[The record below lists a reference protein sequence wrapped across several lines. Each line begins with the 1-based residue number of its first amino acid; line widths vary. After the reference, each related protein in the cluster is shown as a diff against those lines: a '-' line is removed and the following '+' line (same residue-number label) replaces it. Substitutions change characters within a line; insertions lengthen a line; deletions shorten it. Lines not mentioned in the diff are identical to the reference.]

1 MKKLVRKFTALT
13 MLIAASLMFAACSQ
27 SGDDNNDSGTP
38 QATTENPE
46 GQEPA
51 GSTEIQKNPTYTITA
66 PEGQENT
73 ITIDETA
80 GTITLK
86 PEAEDIEYTIS
97 GTFEGQII
105 NKTKGTVLVLNGA
118 TLENK
123 NGKAAVYGELK
134 TELKA
139 AKDTV
144 NTITVTG
151 EGDAKAAVH
160 CEKAV
165 EIGGSGALTIS
176 CENAHGVK
184 ASKVELKG
192 SGTFTF
198 DGGADSSAINCNEFG
213 VKADKSFTAN
223 LKDSKNGIKADE
235 TIEIAS
241 GTFNF
246 TNITK
251 AALKTDTSKDDD
263 ANAPKDHWIKITG
276 GTFTFT
282 NCKKTDDTEKN
293 AFTKSDDV
301 SWTENE

>member
-1 MKKLVRKFTALT
+1 

-27 SGDDNNDSGTP
+27 SGDDNNDSGTQQP
-38 QATTENPE
+38 ANNTPAT
-46 GQEPA
+46 PA
-51 GSTEIQKNPTYTITA
+51 YTITA
-66 PEGQENT
+66 PEGLENT
-73 ITIDETA
+73 ITIDEAA
-80 GTITLK
+80 GTITLT
-86 PEAEDIEYTIS
+86 PPAPAEGEDAAEYTIT
-97 GTFEGQII
+97 GKFEGQII

-165 EIGGSGALTIS
+165 EIGGSGTLTIS

-251 AALKTDTSKDDD
+251 TALKTDTSKDDD
-263 ANAPKDHWIKITG
+263 ANAPKEHWIKITG

-282 NCKKTDDTEKN
+282 NCNKVYDTEKN
-293 AFTKSDDV
+293 KFTKSEGV
-301 SWTENE
+301 TWTVNE

>member
-1 MKKLVRKFTALT
+1 

-27 SGDDNNDSGTP
+27 SGDDNNDSGTQQP
-38 QATTENPE
+38 ANNTPAT
-46 GQEPA
+46 PA
-51 GSTEIQKNPTYTITA
+51 YTITA
-66 PEGQENT
+66 PEGLENT
-73 ITIDETA
+73 ITIDEAA
-80 GTITLK
+80 GTITLT
-86 PEAEDIEYTIS
+86 PPAPAEGEDAAEYTIT
-97 GTFEGQII
+97 GKFEGQII

-165 EIGGSGALTIS
+165 EIGGSGTLTIS

-251 AALKTDTSKDDD
+251 TALKTDTSKDDD
-263 ANAPKDHWIKITG
+263 ANAPKEHWIKITG

-293 AFTKSDDV
+293 AFTKSEGV
-301 SWTENE
+301 TWTVNE

>member
-1 MKKLVRKFTALT
+1 MKKLVRKFTALS
-13 MLIAASLMFAACSQ
+13 MLIAASMMFAACSQ

-51 GSTEIQKNPTYTITA
+51 GGTEIQKNPTYTITA
-66 PEGQENT
+66 PEGLENT

-165 EIGGSGALTIS
+165 EIGGSGTLTIS

-198 DGGADSSAINCNEFG
+198 DGGADSSAINCNKFIVE
-213 VKADKSFTAN
+213 AEKSFTAN

-251 AALKTDTSKDDD
+251 TALKTDTSKDDD

-293 AFTKSDDV
+293 AFTKSEGV
-301 SWTENE
+301 TWTVNE

>member
-13 MLIAASLMFAACSQ
+13 MLIAASLMFAACSH
-27 SGDDNNDSGTP
+27 SGDDNNDSGTQQP
-38 QATTENPE
+38 ANDTPAT
-46 GQEPA
+46 PA
-51 GSTEIQKNPTYTITA
+51 YTITA
-66 PEGQENT
+66 PEGLENT
-73 ITIDETA
+73 ITIDEA
-80 GTITLK
+80 ASTITLK

-144 NTITVTG
+144 NAITVTG

-251 AALKTDTSKDDD
+251 TALKTDTSKDDD

-276 GTFTFT
+276 GTFVFT
-282 NCKKTDDTEKN
+282 KCKKTDDTEKN
-293 AFTKSDDV
+293 AFTKSEGV
-301 SWTENE
+301 TWTVNE

>member
-1 MKKLVRKFTALT
+1 MKKLVRNFTALT

-27 SGDDNNDSGTP
+27 SGDDNNDSGT
-38 QATTENPE
+38 Q
-46 GQEPA
+46 QPA
-51 GSTEIQKNPTYTITA
+51 GDTPATPAYTITA
-66 PEGQENT
+66 PEGLENT

-97 GTFEGQII
+97 GTFAGQII

-165 EIGGSGALTIS
+165 EIGGSGTLTIS

-251 AALKTDTSKDDD
+251 TALKTDTSKDD
-263 ANAPKDHWIKITG
+263 AENNPKDHWIKITG

-282 NCKKTDDTEKN
+282 NCNKTDDTEKN
-293 AFTKSDDV
+293 AFTKSEGV
-301 SWTENE
+301 TWTVNE

>member
-27 SGDDNNDSGTP
+27 PGDDNNDSGNQQPANDTP
-38 QATTENPE
+38 AT
-46 GQEPA
+46 PA
-51 GSTEIQKNPTYTITA
+51 YTITA
-66 PEGQENT
+66 PEGLENT
-73 ITIDETA
+73 ITIDEAA
-80 GTITLK
+80 GTITLE
-86 PEAEDIEYTIS
+86 PEAEKTEYTIS
-97 GTFEGQII
+97 GKFEGQII

-144 NTITVTG
+144 NAITVIG
-151 EGDAKAAVH
+151 EGDGKAAVH

-165 EIGGSGALTIS
+165 EIGGSGTLTIS

-198 DGGADSSAINCNEFG
+198 DGGADSSAINCNEFI
-213 VKADKSFTAN
+213 VETEKTFTAN
-223 LKDSKNGIKADE
+223 LKSSKNGIKADE

-246 TNITK
+246 SDISKT
-251 AALKTDTSKDDD
+251 ALKTDTLKDDD
-263 ANAPKDHWIKITG
+263 ANDPKNHWIKITG
-276 GTFTFT
+276 GTFVFT

-301 SWTENE
+301 SWTVK

>member
-27 SGDDNNDSGTP
+27 SGDDNNDSGTQQP
-38 QATTENPE
+38 ANNTPAT
-46 GQEPA
+46 PA
-51 GSTEIQKNPTYTITA
+51 YTITA
-66 PEGQENT
+66 PEGLENT
-73 ITIDETA
+73 ITIDEA
-80 GTITLK
+80 ADTITLT
-86 PEAEDIEYTIS
+86 PPAPAEGEDAAEYTIT
-97 GTFEGQII
+97 GKFEGQII

-165 EIGGSGALTIS
+165 EIGGSGTLTIS

-251 AALKTDTSKDDD
+251 TALKTDTSKDDD

-293 AFTKSDDV
+293 AFTKSEGV
-301 SWTENE
+301 TWTVNE

>member
-1 MKKLVRKFTALT
+1 MKKLVRNFTALT

-27 SGDDNNDSGTP
+27 SGDDNNDSGT
-38 QATTENPE
+38 Q
-46 GQEPA
+46 QPA
-51 GSTEIQKNPTYTITA
+51 GDTPATPAYTITA
-66 PEGQENT
+66 PEGLENT

-165 EIGGSGALTIS
+165 EIGGSGTLTIS

-251 AALKTDTSKDDD
+251 TALKTDTSKDD
-263 ANAPKDHWIKITG
+263 AENNPKDHWIKITG

-282 NCKKTDDTEKN
+282 NCNKTDDTEKN
-293 AFTKSDDV
+293 AFTKSEGV
-301 SWTENE
+301 TWTVNE